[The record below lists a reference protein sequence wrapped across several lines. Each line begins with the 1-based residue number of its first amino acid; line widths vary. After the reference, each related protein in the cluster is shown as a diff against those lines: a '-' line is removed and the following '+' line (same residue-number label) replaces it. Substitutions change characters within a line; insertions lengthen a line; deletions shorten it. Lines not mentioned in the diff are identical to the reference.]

1 MQNKRYNCPNCGAP
15 IGYAEKCAYCGTL
28 LNWIPTKEVRFV
40 PEQMQRTILEARVAV
55 DYGSLIGVGIKEEQ
69 IKDELKRQ
77 LAEAIPEA
85 WEVCTMEDYRQD
97 SVVYRARLY
106 VWRRNG

>member
-1 MQNKRYNCPNCGAP
+1 MRNKKYNCPNCGAP
-15 IGYAEKCAYCGTL
+15 IGYDEKCAYCGTL
-28 LNWIPTKEVRFV
+28 LNWVPTTEVRFV
-40 PEQMQRTILEARVAV
+40 PEQMQRSILEARVSI
-55 DYGSLIGVGIKEEQ
+55 DYRSLIGAGIKEEQ

-85 WEVCTMEDYRQD
+85 WEVQAMQDYKMD